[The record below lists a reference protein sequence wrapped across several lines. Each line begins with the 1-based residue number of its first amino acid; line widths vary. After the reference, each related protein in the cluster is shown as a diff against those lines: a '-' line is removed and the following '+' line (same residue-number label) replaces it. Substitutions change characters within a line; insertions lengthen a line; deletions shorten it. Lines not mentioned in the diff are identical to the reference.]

1 MPSLISF
8 VMRADQR
15 KWCAGS
21 FGRSVAFSRKLGAE
35 GFQHRPTSG
44 LNLKLPDRDDPRPEI
59 PTKAELNAIINGAE
73 GRWRPTHAGR
83 NLLRPPGF

>member
-35 GFQHRPTSG
+35 GFLAPPPLAGSISNC
-44 LNLKLPDRDDPRPEI
+44 LIAMIRD
-59 PTKAELNAIINGAE
+59 
-73 GRWRPTHAGR
+73 
-83 NLLRPPGF
+83 